1 MTERHECLNA
11 WPLFIKKRNYMH
23 FGGPDAPVSTCV
35 LSAFNSIQ
43 FLSATC
49 VWRRQCFCNARLF
62 FFVTFKSVS
71 KSNKTFFCALC
82 EQKIPRTKRW
92 MGDHQTT
99 VWSTLYA
106 SLIQTLHLEHAE
118 NCFF

>member
-1 MTERHECLNA
+1 MNFEPKA
-11 WPLFIKKRNYMH
+11 
-23 FGGPDAPVSTCV
+23 
-35 LSAFNSIQ
+35 
-43 FLSATC
+43 
-49 VWRRQCFCNARLF
+49 
-62 FFVTFKSVS
+62 
-71 KSNKTFFCALC
+71 KSNKTFFC

-118 NCFF
+118 NCCLFFFNNCFSDFQMLQLP